1 MINSKG
7 DINTKFV
14 QLKPLRELEEIE
26 GDYSVI
32 QGDVPVKN
40 KDNYFHFKL
49 KNMSHVTDPIIHL
62 KQIYPNTLSLSN
74 ITFENHNKSTYAD
87 FKTTDDPTIIKIS
100 TKQLRMKI

>member
-26 GDYSVI
+26 GDYSAVI
-32 QGDVPVKN
+32 QGDVPVKK

-49 KNMSHVTDPIIHL
+49 KICLMLP
-62 KQIYPNTLSLSN
+62 TLS
-74 ITFENHNKSTYAD
+74 STLNRYTQIH
-87 FKTTDDPTIIKIS
+87 FRLVISLLKIIINQRTQILKLQM
-100 TKQLRMKI
+100 TLQ

>member
-26 GDYSVI
+26 GDYSACYK
-32 QGDVPVKN
+32 DVPVKN

-62 KQIYPNTLSLSN
+62 KQIYPNTLSLVISLL
-74 ITFENHNKSTYAD
+74 K
-87 FKTTDDPTIIKIS
+87 IIINQRTQILKLQM
-100 TKQLRMKI
+100 TLQ

>member
-26 GDYSVI
+26 GDYSAVI

-62 KQIYPNTLSLSN
+62 NRYTQIHFRLVISLLKIIINQRTQILKLQMTL
-74 ITFENHNKSTYAD
+74 
-87 FKTTDDPTIIKIS
+87 
-100 TKQLRMKI
+100 Q

>member
-26 GDYSVI
+26 GDYSAVI

-49 KNMSHVTDPIIHL
+49 NMSHVTESSTLNRYTQIHFRLVISLLKIIINQRTQIL
-62 KQIYPNTLSLSN
+62 KLQMTL
-74 ITFENHNKSTYAD
+74 
-87 FKTTDDPTIIKIS
+87 
-100 TKQLRMKI
+100 Q

>member
-26 GDYSVI
+26 GDYSAVI

-40 KDNYFHFKL
+40 KDNYF
-49 KNMSHVTDPIIHL
+49 
-62 KQIYPNTLSLSN
+62 SLQ
-74 ITFENHNKSTYAD
+74 T
-87 FKTTDDPTIIKIS
+87 
-100 TKQLRMKI
+100 

>member
-26 GDYSVI
+26 GDYSVVI
-32 QGDVPVKN
+32 QDVPVKN

-49 KNMSHVTDPIIHL
+49 KKYVSCYRPYHP
-62 KQIYPNTLSLSN
+62 P
-74 ITFENHNKSTYAD
+74 
-87 FKTTDDPTIIKIS
+87 
-100 TKQLRMKI
+100 